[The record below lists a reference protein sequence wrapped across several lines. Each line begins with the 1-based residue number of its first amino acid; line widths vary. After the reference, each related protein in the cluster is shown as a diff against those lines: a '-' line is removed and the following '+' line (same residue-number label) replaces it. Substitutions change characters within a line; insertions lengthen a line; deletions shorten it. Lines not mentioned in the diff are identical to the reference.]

1 MLDTGI
7 DRRTLGTSSLRSRD
21 ARHPCLEV
29 QDDISFIPNNV
40 ETVKGKV
47 YRTVTIT
54 CLEYPLVGEGEFQI
68 ITGPNMGRKSTHI
81 RQVGVIALIMGTD
94 RMFCS
99 LLGGS
104 LANFRFRALSSGCR

>member
-7 DRRTLGTSSLRSRD
+7 DRRTSGTLVLRN
-21 ARHPCLEV
+21 AWHPCLEV

-54 CLEYPLVGEGEFQI
+54 CLKYPLVRGGEFQI
-68 ITGPNMGRKSTHI
+68 ISEFCYCAILIELTYRKLVLTW
-81 RQVGVIALIMGTD
+81 AE
-94 RMFCS
+94 
-99 LLGGS
+99 
-104 LANFRFRALSSGCR
+104 RARISVRYIHYDIVRERYS

>member
-7 DRRTLGTSSLRSRD
+7 DRRTSGTSSLRSRD

-54 CLEYPLVGEGEFQI
+54 CLKYPLVGEGEFQI
-68 ITGPNMGRKSTHI
+68 ISE
-81 RQVGVIALIMGTD
+81 
-94 RMFCS
+94 FCYYAV
-99 LLGGS
+99 LTELTYGK
-104 LANFRFRALSSGCR
+104 LVPTWAERARISVRYIHYDIVRERYS